1 MKDLTLYIPTCDS
14 YLFLVKPYTFLF
26 NKFWNRPQKVVY
38 LGYDKPKCDLPDN
51 FDFITIGNDDDLK
64 NWSSDLINF
73 FNSIDDEHF
82 MVCTDDLFLVDY
94 TNFEVYDK
102 LLKYLDNPKVGR
114 INVSRDTVNRPH
126 KDFDTSE
133 GLTIIE
139 AKQSADYRISLSLS
153 IWRRDYF
160 LKNLK
165 PGQTPWQFEGDIGQC
180 GQHDGYHILGTKGDG
195 PPDNAP
201 VFTTNGIWRSNKER
215 LNFHNSNYS
224 YVNDGQNYLDPNVV
238 KEMFDKNIIE
248 DDIEVGWVYEKKW
261 FTYKGI

>member
-1 MKDLTLYIPTCDS
+1 MKDLTLYIPTCNS

-73 FNSIDDEHF
+73 FSSIDDDHF
-82 MVCTDDLFLVDY
+82 LFSCDDILLVDY

-102 LLKYLDNPKVGR
+102 LLKYLDNPRVGR

-126 KDFDTSE
+126 KHFDTNE
-133 GLTIIE
+133 DLTIIE
-139 AKQSADYRISLSLS
+139 AKQSADYRVSMALS

-165 PGQTPWQFEGDIGQC
+165 VGMTPWEFEGQG
-180 GQHDGYHILGTKGDG
+180 GEVGKNDGYHILGTKGDG
-195 PPDNAP
+195 PPDDAP
-201 VFTTNGIWRSNKER
+201 VFTTNAIWRSNKER
-215 LNFHNSNYS
+215 LNFHSSNYS
-224 YVNDGQNYLDPNVV
+224 HVNNGQNYLDPNVV

-248 DDIEVGWVYEKKW
+248 DDIEVGWVYESRW
-261 FTYKGI
+261 YTYKGI

>member
-165 PGQTPWQFEGDIGQC
+165 PNKKTLEKSM
-180 GQHDGYHILGTKGDG
+180 TKELY
-195 PPDNAP
+195 ATEK
-201 VFTTNGIWRSNKER
+201 V
-215 LNFHNSNYS
+215 LN
-224 YVNDGQNYLDPNVV
+224 LT
-238 KEMFDKNIIE
+238 K
-248 DDIEVGWVYEKKW
+248 
-261 FTYKGI
+261 KGIPFRDAYKKITKSFVNQLNNA